1 MRRLLVCEGP
11 WWPGPSGDPRFGI
24 RTVSSPPDAAGFCLG
39 REARCLTRGLRSVPL
54 LRGRC
59 VSTSVSAHPA
69 LWFLTPQQSPWNL
82 QLAPFP
88 ELWWVPQTLP
98 DPGCVDAP
106 SSPVVGGWVFFP
118 RRGTL
123 EPQAA
128 FIPALRTTEACGNPI
143 GSRSR

>member
-1 MRRLLVCEGP
+1 MARDVWGPAIWDTHGLRPARR
-11 WWPGPSGDPRFGI
+11 S
-24 RTVSSPPDAAGFCLG
+24 GFCLG
-39 REARCLTRGLRSVPL
+39 REARCLARELRSVSL
-54 LRGRC
+54 LRRGC

-69 LWFLTPQQSPWNL
+69 FWFLTPQQSPWNL
-82 QLAPFP
+82 KLAPFP

-98 DPGCVDAP
+98 DPGRVDAP

-128 FIPALRTTEACGNPI
+128 FIPALRTMEACGNPI
-143 GSRSR
+143 GSCSH